1 MSMKKLRVIISTSI
15 FMTITMMYLYGCK
28 TPQAITDK
36 SGATLWGENCQ
47 RCHNLPPATMYNDDQ
62 WKSIVTH
69 MQVRANITKDEATKI
84 AEFLQS
90 SN

>member
-1 MSMKKLRVIISTSI
+1 MKKYKLIVATCALCSFIV
-15 FMTITMMYLYGCK
+15 MYECGCK
-28 TPQAITDK
+28 SSQIIADK
-36 SGATLWGENCQ
+36 SGATLWSENCQ

-69 MQVRANITKDEATKI
+69 MQVRANITKEEASKI
-84 AEFLQS
+84 MDFLLA

>member
-1 MSMKKLRVIISTSI
+1 MKKIKLIIT
-15 FMTITMMYLYGCK
+15 TISFYTFTMMYLYGCK
-28 TPQAITDK
+28 TPQSILDK
-36 SGATLWGENCQ
+36 SGATLWAENCQ

-84 AEFLQS
+84 IEFLQAG
-90 SN
+90 N

>member
-1 MSMKKLRVIISTSI
+1 MRKYKLIFISAVL
-15 FMTITMMYLYGCK
+15 FECAAMYLYGCK
-28 TPQAITDK
+28 PSQKITDK
-36 SGATLWGENCQ
+36 SGVVLWNENCQ

-69 MQVRANITKDEATKI
+69 MQVRANITKEEATKI
-84 AEFLQS
+84 MEFLQS